1 MHSHTALGSI
11 IPVDGGAA
19 AVSQQAPEPQLKQ
32 PTASTLPTS
41 KLPTATVA
49 RNDGG
54 AKFVKLRDSPVS
66 ENAVFVGSDI
76 PNGTQVCVLEPPDAF
91 TKVEHTLGGG
101 QTFVGYV
108 KTTYLK
114 FPKFPTPIQMRWMS
128 LKRRYGCESASMEK
142 LMDEVIGQDEVKTK
156 ILDIYESFKR
166 NVELKETRASS
177 LNAIFTGNP
186 GTGASLYLESCAL
199 LCALC
204 CAHYVPC
211 WTARRLSFISFV
223 SRACQAKPASRNC
236 GRALFSSCKYDN
248 YIDVIPHS

>member
-1 MHSHTALGSI
+1 MHSHAALGSI
-11 IPVDGGAA
+11 IPVDGGGA
-19 AVSQQAPEPQLKQ
+19 AVSQQAPEPPPLPQ
-32 PTASTLPTS
+32 PTASTLPGS

-54 AKFVKLRDSPVS
+54 AKFVKLRDRPVS

-76 PNGTQVCVLEPPDAF
+76 PNGTQVCVLEPPDAY
-91 TKVEHTLGGG
+91 TKVQHTVGGG
-101 QTFVGYV
+101 LTFSGYV

-114 FPKFPTPIQMRWMS
+114 FPAVLKFPTPNQMRWMS
-128 LKRRYGCESASMEK
+128 LKQRYGCESATMEK

-186 GTGASLYLESCAL
+186 GTGALMCLDGLHSASL
-199 LCALC
+199 
-204 CAHYVPC
+204 
-211 WTARRLSFISFV
+211 
-223 SRACQAKPASRNC
+223 
-236 GRALFSSCKYDN
+236 LFHLFHSSVRQIQHCRIVGGN
-248 YIDVIPHS
+248 NF